1 MKHIYLVLDHNG
13 IPIAQAVPESPPG
26 SEPIQLQI
34 LQGLPEEI
42 AVEQDVQLVGMDDS
56 LPARRGL
63 VIRRLGERLIVQ
75 PTADLGA
82 EARENLRIPTDFESL
97 IYPVSGTWKGCRKI
111 VGKDLS
117 CGGVAFYTHARL
129 HEKEIVEL
137 VLPVTDEPLI
147 LKVRI
152 LRSLSSDREMALW
165 AARFVDLIM
174 DEESLIRKA
183 VFSIQIS
190 ASHRESA
197 AGKEIHP

>member
-1 MKHIYLVLDHNG
+1 MKHIYLILDHNG
-13 IPIAQAVPESPPG
+13 IPIAQAQLESPPQA
-26 SEPIQLQI
+26 ELLQLRV
-34 LQGLPEEI
+34 LQGLPEAV

-56 LPARRGL
+56 LPAHRGL
-63 VIRRLGERLIVQ
+63 VLRQRGDRLMIQ
-75 PTADLGA
+75 STADLGA

-97 IYPVSGTWKGCRKI
+97 IYPVSGRWRGCRKI

-117 CGGVAFYTHARL
+117 CGGVAFYTHMKL
-129 HEKEIVEL
+129 KEQEIVEM

-147 LKVRI
+147 LKVRM
-152 LRSLSSDREMALW
+152 LRYLPSDREMALW

-190 ASHRESA
+190 ASHHGSA